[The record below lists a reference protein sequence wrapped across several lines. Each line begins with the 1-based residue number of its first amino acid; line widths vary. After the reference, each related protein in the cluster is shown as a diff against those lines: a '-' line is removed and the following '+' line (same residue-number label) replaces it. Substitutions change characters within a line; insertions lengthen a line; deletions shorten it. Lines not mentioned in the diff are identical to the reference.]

1 MKNFAAKMIGIIIVV
16 IFILLG
22 ASALLLALWKTLPY
36 YSYPRTEARVVKVR
50 NYQRRSD
57 GEDIEYGSEL
67 YIEYT
72 ANGEKVKG
80 LLTYGTKTLI
90 KEGEMITIAYNP
102 DNPTDCRA
110 MNEKIDVFRF
120 IMLFAVLVFIGWLCR
135 TILAPRPRRDS

>member
-50 NYQRRSD
+50 NYQRRVEGS
-57 GEDIEYGSEL
+57 DIEYEYEL
-67 YIEYT
+67 YLEYT
-72 ANGEKVKG
+72 VNGEKVKG
-80 LLTYGTKTLI
+80 LLTYDTTPLI
-90 KEGEMITIAYNP
+90 KEGEMITIAYDP

-120 IMLFAVLVFIGWLCR
+120 IALFAVLAFIGWMCR